1 VTVPAGAWETSVPI
15 QLRLLLV
22 YGFSSGTVV
31 LSQVPSHQAPPSRL
45 GSEATDAIR
54 QLKTLTEILPAD
66 SLLRKAALA
75 LLLEANARAQSD
87 ALPLALASPP
97 ALTPAVPEI
106 TGGHA

>member
-1 VTVPAGAWETSVPI
+1 M
-15 QLRLLLV
+15 
-22 YGFSSGTVV
+22 

-54 QLKTLTEILPAD
+54 QLKTLTEILPTA

-75 LLLEANARAQSD
+75 LLLEANARAQPD
-87 ALPLALASPP
+87 ALPMALASPP

-106 TGGHA
+106 TGRHA